1 MARDA
6 RNYPHLHGN
15 GEVAVSRYFALYLAQ
30 LCWLALGFYLFS
42 KAYWPSTCQPNSL
55 YDVFACSMRLAD
67 QRGWIESTLMTW
79 LWSTP
84 ILIMLEVMRHYDR
97 IMTARRRNKVAR

>member
-1 MARDA
+1 MTREA

-30 LCWLALGFYLFS
+30 AGWLALGGYLLVN
-42 KAYWPSTCQPNSL
+42 AYWPSACQPDTL
-55 YDVFACSMRLAD
+55 LEVYTCSMRLAD
-67 QRGWIESTLMTW
+67 QRGWVESALMTW

-84 ILIMLEVMRHYDR
+84 ILVALEFLRHYGR
-97 IMTARRRNKVAR
+97 YQQRRR

>member
-1 MARDA
+1 MRA
-6 RNYPHLHGN
+6 RNPGRPHLHGN

-30 LCWLALGFYLFS
+30 AGWLVLGAYLLAH
-42 KAYWPSTCQPNSL
+42 AYWPSTCTPQDIL
-55 YDVFACSMRLAD
+55 EIYQCSGRLAD

-84 ILIMLEVMRHYDR
+84 ILVALEILRRVDR
-97 IMTARRRNKVAR
+97 SRAA